1 MFTLK
6 DITSDFLQSA
16 IFIEQDDKDKI
27 IFEYLPNNQIDT
39 LKKREVYSS
48 DRFSLFLNIFNFD
61 TTDNSVLIEKIND
74 LLFITTEYSE
84 INEFDLSEADFAIS
98 DDVENFITKYLY
110 NYKTIVNLYPIT
122 YMFYPDIFKIL
133 RYLLCKNNL
142 YSGSYKVNLDSAIDS
157 YVELYNEIHYLIDNL
172 DNMKQE
178 VIDIF
183 NTFSEYKVKL
193 PTSEIAL
200 IYQAYNQKN
209 KNELIFNDL
218 NPFIRTNT
226 DETDEI
232 FSSWEDIVMTLPNK
246 LDAPLEFPVCDSII
260 KFLRQTVQNL
270 IHDEMSLRKCK
281 NCDRYFIV
289 RYSSLAEY
297 CLRKVE
303 GTNAT
308 CQEYASKKTYKKKQ
322 AANPLYQ
329 VFTTYYNRIYGRI
342 RRGTLDKDSTLLD
355 DIKIL
360 HQEFASK
367 YDELTNE
374 NEKEKLIQ
382 EFTSSAENLIK

>member
-6 DITSDFLQSA
+6 DITSDFLQTA
-16 IFIEQDDKDKI
+16 IYIEQDDKDKI

-39 LKKREVYSS
+39 LKKREVYSD

-61 TTDNSVLIEKIND
+61 TTDNSILIEKIND
-74 LLFITTEYSE
+74 LLFITTGYGE

-98 DDVENFITKYLY
+98 DDVGNFITKYLD

-122 YMFYPDIFKIL
+122 YMLYPDIFKIL

-142 YSGSYKVNLDSAIDS
+142 YSGSYKVDLDSAIDS
-157 YVELYNEIHYLIDNL
+157 YMKLHNEIHYLIDNL

-226 DETDEI
+226 DEI
-232 FSSWEDIVMTLPNK
+232 FSSWEDVVMTLPNK

-260 KFLRQTVQNL
+260 KFLRQTVQSL

-281 NCDRYFIV
+281 NCNRYFIV

-355 DIKIL
+355 DIKVL

>member
-16 IFIEQDDKDKI
+16 IYIEHEGKDKI
-27 IFEYLPNNQIDT
+27 FFEYLPNNKMETQ
-39 LKKREVYSS
+39 KRREVYSD

-61 TTDNSVLIEKIND
+61 TTDKSILIKKIQD
-74 LLFITTEYSE
+74 LLFIKTDYDE
-84 INEFDLSEADFAIS
+84 INEFDLSENDFSIS
-98 DDVENFITKYLY
+98 DDVENFITKYLDD
-110 NYKTIVNLYPIT
+110 YKAIINLYPIT
-122 YMFYPDIFKIL
+122 YMLYPDIFKIL

-142 YSGSYKVNLDSAIDS
+142 YSGSYKVDLNSAIDS
-157 YVELYNEIHYLIDNL
+157 YVELNSSIIFLTENL
-172 DNMKQE
+172 VKMKKE

-183 NTFSEYKVKL
+183 NLFAEHKVKI

-200 IYQAYNQKN
+200 IYQAYNQEN
-209 KNELIFNDL
+209 KNELVFNEL
-218 NPFIRTNT
+218 NPFVWTNT
-226 DETDEI
+226 DKL
-232 FSSWEDIVMTLPNK
+232 FSSWEDIIKTLPNK
-246 LDAPLEFPVCDSII
+246 LDAPLEFPTCDSII
-260 KFLRQTVQNL
+260 RFLRQTVQSL
-270 IHDEMSLRKCK
+270 IHEEMSLRKCK
-281 NCDRYFIV
+281 NCNRYFIT

-322 AANPLYQ
+322 SENPLYR

-355 DIKIL
+355 DIKVL
-360 HQEFASK
+360 HQEFASR
-367 YDELTNE
+367 YDSAKDKDS
-374 NEKEKLIQ
+374 KEKII
-382 EFTSSAENLIK
+382 NLFILEAGKLLN

>member
-6 DITSDFLQSA
+6 DITSDFLQTA
-16 IFIEQDDKDKI
+16 IYIEQDDKNKI

-39 LKKREVYSS
+39 LKKREVYS
-48 DRFSLFLNIFNFD
+48 DDIFSLFLNIFNFD
-61 TTDNSVLIEKIND
+61 TTDNSILIDKIKD
-74 LLFITTEYSE
+74 LLFITTKYSE
-84 INEFDLSEADFAIS
+84 INEFDISEADFAIT
-98 DDVENFITKYLY
+98 DDVGNFITKYLD

-122 YMFYPDIFKIL
+122 YMLYPYIFKIL

-142 YSGSYKVNLDSAIDS
+142 YSGSYKVDLDSAIDS
-157 YVELYNEIHYLIDNL
+157 YVGLYNEIHYLIDNL

-226 DETDEI
+226 DEI
-232 FSSWEDIVMTLPNK
+232 FSSWKDIVMTLPNK

-303 GTNAT
+303 GTHAT
-308 CQEYASKKTYKKKQ
+308 CQEYTSKKTYKKKQ

-360 HQEFASK
+360 HQEFATK
-367 YDELTNE
+367 YDELADK

>member
-16 IFIEQDDKDKI
+16 IYIEQEDKDKI
-27 IFEYLPNNQIDT
+27 IFEYLPTNQIDT
-39 LKKREVYSS
+39 LKKREVYSG

-61 TTDNSVLIEKIND
+61 TTYNSVLTEKINE
-74 LLFITTEYSE
+74 LLFITTNYDE
-84 INEFDLSEADFAIS
+84 INEFDLSEADFSIS
-98 DDVENFITKYLY
+98 DDVENFITKYLDS
-110 NYKTIVNLYPIT
+110 YKSIVTLYPIT
-122 YMFYPDIFKIL
+122 YMLYPYIFKIV

-142 YSGSYKVNLDSAIDS
+142 YSGTYTVDLDSAIDS
-157 YVELYNEIHYLIDNL
+157 YVELYNEVHYLIDNL

-226 DETDEI
+226 DEI
-232 FSSWEDIVMTLPNK
+232 FSSWEDIIMTLPNK
-246 LDAPLEFPVCDSII
+246 LDAPLEFPVCNSII
-260 KFLRQTVQNL
+260 KFLRQMVQNL

-281 NCDRYFIV
+281 NCDRYFIA

-342 RRGTLDKDSTLLD
+342 RRGTLDKNSTLLD
-355 DIKIL
+355 DIKVL
-360 HQEFASK
+360 HQEFEVK
-367 YDELTNE
+367 YNNAKNKDA
-374 NEKEKLIQ
+374 KEEIINLFILKADKLL
-382 EFTSSAENLIK
+382 N

>member
-6 DITSDFLQSA
+6 DITSDFLQTA
-16 IFIEQDDKDKI
+16 IYIEQDDKDKI

-39 LKKREVYSS
+39 LKKREVYS
-48 DRFSLFLNIFNFD
+48 DDIFSLFLNIFNFD
-61 TTDNSVLIEKIND
+61 TTDNSILIDKIKD
-74 LLFITTEYSE
+74 LLFSTTKYSE
-84 INEFDLSEADFAIS
+84 INEFDISEADFAIT
-98 DDVENFITKYLY
+98 DDVGNFITKYLD

-122 YMFYPDIFKIL
+122 YMLYPYIFKIL

-142 YSGSYKVNLDSAIDS
+142 YSGSYKVDLDSAIDS
-157 YVELYNEIHYLIDNL
+157 YVGLYNEIHYLIDNL

-226 DETDEI
+226 DEI
-232 FSSWEDIVMTLPNK
+232 FSSWKDIVMTLPNK
-246 LDAPLEFPVCDSII
+246 LDAPLEFPICDSII

-329 VFTTYYNRIYGRI
+329 IFTTYYNRIYGRI

-360 HQEFASK
+360 HQEFATK
-367 YDELTNE
+367 YDELADK

>member
-6 DITSDFLQSA
+6 DITSDFLQTA
-16 IFIEQDDKDKI
+16 IYIEQDDKDKI

-39 LKKREVYSS
+39 LKKREVYSD

-61 TTDNSVLIEKIND
+61 TTDNSILIDKIKD
-74 LLFITTEYSE
+74 LLFITTKYSE
-84 INEFDLSEADFAIS
+84 INEFDISEADFAIT
-98 DDVENFITKYLY
+98 DDVGNFITKYLD

-122 YMFYPDIFKIL
+122 YMLYPYIFRIL

-142 YSGSYKVNLDSAIDS
+142 YSGSYKVDLDSAINS

-183 NTFSEYKVKL
+183 NTFSAYKVKL

-226 DETDEI
+226 DEI
-232 FSSWEDIVMTLPNK
+232 FSSWKDIVMTLPNK

-303 GTNAT
+303 GTHAT

-360 HQEFASK
+360 HQEFATK
-367 YDELTNE
+367 YDELADK
-374 NEKEKLIQ
+374 NEKGKLIQ
-382 EFTSSAENLIK
+382 EFISSAENLIK